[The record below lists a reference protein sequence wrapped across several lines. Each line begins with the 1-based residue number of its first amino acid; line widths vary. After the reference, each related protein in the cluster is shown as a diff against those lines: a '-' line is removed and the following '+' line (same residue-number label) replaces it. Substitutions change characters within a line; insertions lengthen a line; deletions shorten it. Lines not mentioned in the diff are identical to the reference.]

1 MRKRSAIR
9 RRVKFDPL
17 LPSNIGPVKGREA
30 GESGVP
36 LKASLRKPRSG
47 NKRRPVST
55 SMSVRHTSHDADGA
69 APSAY
74 RLEDGAVRACGVE
87 NGCTMT
93 SRPAFLADVEQ
104 SAWQARIRSLS
115 MKFDYLKTMRD
126 QAIFVAAFFSIFGL
140 ITTDM
145 YYSTFG
151 VKYQFLNLN
160 ATHMV
165 YRGFTEIYFNPL
177 FFGCLVPAFAGA
189 G

>member
-1 MRKRSAIR
+1 
-9 RRVKFDPL
+9 
-17 LPSNIGPVKGREA
+17 
-30 GESGVP
+30 
-36 LKASLRKPRSG
+36 
-47 NKRRPVST
+47 
-55 SMSVRHTSHDADGA
+55 
-69 APSAY
+69 
-74 RLEDGAVRACGVE
+74 
-87 NGCTMT
+87 MT

-177 FFGCLVPAFAGA
+177 FFGVFIIILVGVFTSQARFTVKVRRTEIDAQYFAYAVLGIA
-189 G
+189 LCVGVYLSITTGETSATRDIYADTTSLHRSKLFIARMKLDLKYLIR

>member
-1 MRKRSAIR
+1 
-9 RRVKFDPL
+9 
-17 LPSNIGPVKGREA
+17 
-30 GESGVP
+30 
-36 LKASLRKPRSG
+36 
-47 NKRRPVST
+47 
-55 SMSVRHTSHDADGA
+55 
-69 APSAY
+69 
-74 RLEDGAVRACGVE
+74 
-87 NGCTMT
+87 
-93 SRPAFLADVEQ
+93 
-104 SAWQARIRSLS
+104 

-177 FFGCLVPAFAGA
+177 FFGVFIIILVGVLTESGA
-189 G
+189 LHGQSASHRNRRSIFCVRGARHSVVCGRLSFYYYRRNKRYARYLRRYHKSTPDQNFL